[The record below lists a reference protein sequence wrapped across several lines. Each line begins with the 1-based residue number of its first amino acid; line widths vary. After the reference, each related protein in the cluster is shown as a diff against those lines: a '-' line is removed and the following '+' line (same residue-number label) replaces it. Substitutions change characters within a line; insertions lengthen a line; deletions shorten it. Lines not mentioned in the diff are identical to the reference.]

1 MLGNF
6 IYSADVGDTTY
17 RSDAIYNGDT
27 MYRTDSPQRL
37 EKAVRR
43 FLLLAVIFICGGLV
57 WIFCISPCMVPAKV
71 QVKTFTGLSA
81 ADVLNIAGIGGNAA
95 YITINAAE
103 AEQRLA
109 GYHLIESAKVVKR
122 FPDHLSIFL
131 EPRRAVAMVLAQI
144 NGKTQPVYF
153 DRYGV
158 AFKVGNG
165 VGEAPPSWMPIV
177 TGVLD
182 NGQQVKPGMRLS
194 AAYLPLFSRIGAISD
209 EDPKIWQAISEIGI
223 AKKSHDLYDLVLY
236 PVHDSIRLR
245 MRSDISKDSIY
256 YALLMFDVCRQLGG
270 DIPDEID
277 VRSGIGVVNAKAK
290 EAGFGK

>member
-6 IYSADVGDTTY
+6 IYSADVNDAAY
-17 RSDAIYNGDT
+17 RDDA
-27 MYRTDSPQRL
+27 PHKF

-43 FLLLAVIFICGGLV
+43 FLTLAVIFICGGLV
-57 WIFCISPCMVPAKV
+57 WIFCISPCMVPARV
-71 QVKTFTGLSA
+71 EIKTFAGLSA
-81 ADVLNIAGIGGNAA
+81 ADVLNIAGIEHNAA
-95 YITINAAE
+95 YIAINAAE
-103 AEQRLA
+103 AEQRLS
-109 GYHLIESAKVVKR
+109 GYYLIESAKVVKR

-131 EPRRAVAMVLAQI
+131 EPRRAVAMVFAQV

-165 VGEAPPSWMPIV
+165 AGEAPPSWMPIV

-182 NGQQVKPGMRLS
+182 DGQLVRPGMRLS
-194 AAYLPLFSRIGAISD
+194 TAYLPLFSRIGAITD

-256 YALLMFDVCRQLGG
+256 YALLMFDVCRQLGA
-270 DIPDEID
+270 DAPDEID
-277 VRSGIGVVNAKAK
+277 VRSGIGVVGANARANARAK
-290 EAGFGK
+290 EARFGK